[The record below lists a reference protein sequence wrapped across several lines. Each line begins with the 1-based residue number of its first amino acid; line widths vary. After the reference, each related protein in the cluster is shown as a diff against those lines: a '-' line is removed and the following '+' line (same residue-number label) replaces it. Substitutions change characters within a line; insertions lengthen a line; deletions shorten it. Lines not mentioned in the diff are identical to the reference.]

1 MAKRF
6 VIFTILSLLLL
17 ISYGASQTVP
27 GGAMSELT
35 ALQPKVANLDTRTR
49 VDALHRV
56 WSIGL
61 ASPDSE
67 VKLKALELLAEPV
80 GSSSDHIRMPAVYA
94 MADIAN
100 STEDAKVK
108 VRALE
113 LLAEPLQASQVPIR
127 DVAVDAVNLITKPGS
142 PAEVIMAAVHALG
155 YPIKSGNNGVRM
167 PAMYALLHAVKGSNN
182 DAAFNAALELLSAP
196 LATNA
201 AIGGMEARMMAIG
214 EVERIGLEASATGT
228 KANAMSIL
236 RSYRTSAFWE
246 PEAKR
251 RAEDAAIAIQNTM
264 KPAS

>member
-6 VIFTILSLLLL
+6 AIFIILSLLLL
-17 ISYGASQTVP
+17 SSYGAPQT
-27 GGAMSELT
+27 GSAMTELT
-35 ALQPKVANLDTRTR
+35 SLQPKVANLDTRTR

-61 ASPDSE
+61 ASPDPE
-67 VKLKALELLAEPV
+67 VKLKALQLLAEPV

-94 MADIAN
+94 MADIAT
-100 STEDAKVK
+100 SAEDVRVK

-167 PAMYALLHAVKGSNN
+167 PAMYALLYVVKGSNN
-182 DAAFNAALELLSAP
+182 DAAYNAALELLSVP
-196 LATNA
+196 LASNA

-214 EVERIGLEASATGT
+214 EVERIALEASATGT

-251 RAEDAAIAIQNTM
+251 RAEDAATTIQNTL
-264 KPAS
+264 KPAP